1 MPILQQHHST
11 SLIKLLV
18 LGDSKA
24 GKTGGLASL
33 VCAGYKLAIV
43 DMDNMLSP
51 LRAFVERECP
61 ELLGNVHYAT
71 FRDTY
76 VMGPDGP
83 VINGVPKAYTSARKM
98 MEHWKTDDEDLGR
111 PAEWGPDWILVW
123 DSLSRY
129 CDAAFDWAEPLTPR
143 GRSGQ
148 FDPRV
153 TYGNSQDAVEKDLA
167 NLGSDNLA
175 TNVIVIGHL
184 SYMTIQDP
192 SGNERVKAFPQ
203 GIGQKLSPKIPQYFP
218 NVVYFYNNNG
228 KRTLRTT
235 STPLLDLAN
244 PKPFEMEKEY
254 PIETGLADFFNVLR
268 KPPNASKNQSA
279 TRTPSTGDEAL
290 LGQTQTQPTQ
300 KEIQRRSSNI
310 KTYHRA

>member
-1 MPILQQHHST
+1 MPTLQQHHST
-11 SLIKLLV
+11 NLIKLLV

-51 LRAFVERECP
+51 LRSFVERECP
-61 ELLGNVHYAT
+61 ELLNNVHFAT

-83 VINGVPKAYTSARKM
+83 VIKGVPKAYTSARKM

-111 PAEWGPDWILVW
+111 PSEWGPDWILVW

-129 CDAAFDWAEPLTPR
+129 CDSAYDWAEPLTPR

-148 FDPRV
+148 LDPRV

-167 NLGSDNLA
+167 NLGSDSLA

-184 SYMTIQDP
+184 VYMTIQDP
-192 SGNERVKAFPQ
+192 SGAERVKAFPQ

-218 NVVYFYNNNG
+218 NVVHFYNNNG

-268 KPPNASKNQSA
+268 KPPNASKN
-279 TRTPSTGDEAL
+279 PSTAQASIADVKTPLE
-290 LGQTQTQPTQ
+290 TQTQNPPQ
-300 KEIQRRSSNI
+300 AKEQHRNSHI
-310 KTYHRA
+310 KTYRRA